1 MQIKKSDNSKLY
13 YFNDSWN
20 KFEELYIGKDVSL
33 ESFNK
38 EYIAIWKDFE
48 DKIEKEN

>member
-1 MQIKKSDNSKLY
+1 MKNQIIQNYIILMI
-13 YFNDSWN
+13 DSWN